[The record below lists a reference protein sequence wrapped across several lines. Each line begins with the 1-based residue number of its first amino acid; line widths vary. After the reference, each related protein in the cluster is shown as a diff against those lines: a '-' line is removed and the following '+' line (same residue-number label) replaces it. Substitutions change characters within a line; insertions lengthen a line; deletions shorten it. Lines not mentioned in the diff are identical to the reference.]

1 MGEKLKSENMQ
12 KKNSFLCL
20 CYFLRAISQ
29 ADVENGAILTTY
41 LLTYTSEC
49 TIFRSRIFTIF
60 FASGGKGALTPL
72 TKILRTFLSLSYT
85 LPHPAWYVCR
95 CVRQYIHTGELG
107 EPIDMPFS
115 SLAFLWTLTLLKLRP
130 YGAIQNLQI
139 CSLLLLLLLFYT
151 PGSKDPRS

>member
-1 MGEKLKSENMQ
+1 ML
-12 KKNSFLCL
+12 F
-20 CYFLRAISQ
+20 FLRAIRQ
-29 ADVENGAILTTY
+29 ADVENGAMLTTY

-95 CVRQYIHTGELG
+95 CVRQYIHTGELD
-107 EPIDMPFS
+107 ESPDMPFS

-130 YGAIQNLQI
+130 CGAIQI
-139 CSLLLLLLLFYT
+139 CLLLLLLLLFYT